1 MNRVVITGIG
11 MVTPAGATSESFWRG
26 LTGGSSS
33 IAEISTFAV
42 SNPHCNRAGEI
53 RDIDGIPF
61 AGKRNLWKITRS
73 ILFGYAAASAAM
85 DNAGIGASAEDRAGI
100 GTVFG
105 STLGGLSPLMELDRQ
120 AMKQGPRFAD
130 PLLFPSAGPSAP
142 GCQVSITAGL
152 CAFNTTLSNGQT
164 SGLDAIRYG
173 ADFIRR
179 KRASVVVA
187 GAVEELSPHVFRACE
202 RAGLLAGSRGTTD
215 ATCRPFDAA
224 RSGFVLGEGSAAV
237 ILEDAEHAAARNAE
251 ILAEVSGYGFH
262 FESEPRKR
270 PQAAECS
277 MRKALADSGRR
288 PQDVSVIFAN
298 ANGSKAGD
306 YYEAKALH
314 SLFGTEAPPV
324 TAIKSVLGESY
335 SAAGAIQTVAAI
347 LAMRW
352 GQIPGT
358 PGFRAQ
364 GRKLPV
370 LPVQRETR
378 AARLDTAMINT
389 FGRSGGH
396 ASLILRS
403 YVQ

>member
-1 MNRVVITGIG
+1 
-11 MVTPAGATSESFWRG
+11 
-26 LTGGSSS
+26 
-33 IAEISTFAV
+33 
-42 SNPHCNRAGEI
+42 
-53 RDIDGIPF
+53 
-61 AGKRNLWKITRS
+61 
-73 ILFGYAAASAAM
+73 
-85 DNAGIGASAEDRAGI
+85 
-100 GTVFG
+100 
-105 STLGGLSPLMELDRQ
+105 
-120 AMKQGPRFAD
+120 
-130 PLLFPSAGPSAP
+130 
-142 GCQVSITAGL
+142 VSITAGL

-179 KRASVVVA
+179 KRASVVVV
-187 GAVEELSPHVFRACE
+187 GAVEELSPHIFRACE
-202 RAGLLAGSRGTTD
+202 RAGLLAGSRGTRGTPD
-215 ATCRPFDAA
+215 PTCRPFDAT

-262 FESEPRKR
+262 FESEPQKR
-270 PQAAECS
+270 PQAAEYS
-277 MRKALADSGRR
+277 MRRALADSGKR
-288 PQDVSVIFAN
+288 PQDVSVVFAN
-298 ANGSKAGD
+298 ANGSMAGD

-324 TAIKSVLGESY
+324 TAIKSILGESY

-358 PGFRAQ
+358 PGFQAQ
-364 GRKLPV
+364 GRNLPV
-370 LPVQRETR
+370 LPIQRETR

>member
-1 MNRVVITGIG
+1 V
-11 MVTPAGATSESFWRG
+11 
-26 LTGGSSS
+26 
-33 IAEISTFAV
+33 
-42 SNPHCNRAGEI
+42 
-53 RDIDGIPF
+53 PF

-73 ILFGYAAASAAM
+73 ILFGYAAAANAL
-85 DNAGIGASAEDRAGI
+85 DNAGIDADAEARAAI

-105 STLGGLSPLMELDRQ
+105 STLGGLSPLLELDRQ
-120 AMKQGPRFAD
+120 AMKQGPRFVD

-152 CAFNTTLSNGQT
+152 RAFNTTLSNGQT

-179 KRASVVVA
+179 RRASVVVA
-187 GAVEELSPHVFRACE
+187 GAVEELSPHVFHACE
-202 RAGLLAGSRGTTD
+202 RARLLAGSRGAHGTPD
-215 ATCRPFDAA
+215 PTCRPFDAG

-237 ILEDAEHAAARNAE
+237 VLEDAEHAARRNAE

-277 MRKALADSGRR
+277 MRGALADSGQSPR
-288 PQDVSVIFAN
+288 DVSVVFAN
-298 ANGSKAGD
+298 ANGSVAGD
-306 YYEAKALH
+306 YHEAKALH
-314 SLFGTEAPPV
+314 SLFGAQAPPV
-324 TAIKSVLGESY
+324 TAVKSIVGEAY
-335 SAAGAIQTVAAI
+335 SAAGAIQTVAAV
-347 LAMRW
+347 LAMQW

-358 PGFRAQ
+358 PGFEVQ
-364 GRKLPV
+364 GSNMPS

-378 AARLDTAMINT
+378 AARIDTAMINT